1 VGLEQERMGAGAG
14 ALGPAARLKGT
25 KLPNDWIVGERIGAS
40 RSRSVGYR
48 VKGPGGQQAFLKAF
62 DFFRAYEAQDTL
74 AAIDKI
80 DSSIRHEL
88 RIVKMCAQSRMSRV
102 VRGLAQGEIKA
113 QQDHT
118 VWYQIFEWAEGD
130 VRHELAKIAPN
141 EQVWRLRTLHQ
152 TAVGLT
158 QMHRRRIYH
167 LNVKPSH
174 LLEIPGSGIKLG
186 DLSTA
191 SRRGTPAPLFDAD
204 NPGDPIYAP
213 PEALYGFRPENPVE
227 HQQAR
232 DMYLFG
238 SLIAF
243 LYLELTTTTALL
255 MHLPGRWHP
264 CKTGASFGEALPY
277 LDEAFDLVAEELV
290 DSEAPEALVEIFREL
305 CRPDP
310 RRRGHPRAHA
320 ETHGSSYSLER
331 YVSKLALELW
341 RAEGQVDYGG
351 RRAA

>member
-1 VGLEQERMGAGAG
+1 MKGA
-14 ALGPAARLKGT
+14 
-25 KLPNDWIVGERIGAS
+25 KLPGGWVVGERIGAG
-40 RSRSVGYR
+40 RSRSVGYL
-48 VKGPGGQQAFLKAF
+48 VTGPNGEKAFLKAF
-62 DFFRAYEAQDTL
+62 DFSRAYEAKDTL

-80 DSSIRHEL
+80 DSSIRHEFGL
-88 RIVKMCAQSRMSRV
+88 VEMCAKSKMSRV
-102 VRGLAQGEIKA
+102 VRGLAQGKIKLTE
-113 QQDHT
+113 QDRAI
-118 VWYQIFEWAEGD
+118 WYLIFEWAEGD
-130 VRHELAKIAPN
+130 VRHELAKVDPN

-191 SRRGTPAPLFDAD
+191 SRQGMPAPLFDAD

-213 PEALYGFRPENPVE
+213 PEALYGFRLEEPLA

-255 MHLPGRWHP
+255 MYLPEGWHP
-264 CKTGASFGEALPY
+264 RKTGASLEEALPY
-277 LDEAFDLVAEELV
+277 LDEAFDVVVQELAE
-290 DSEAPEALVEIFREL
+290 SEAPKPLVEIFREL

-331 YVSKLALELW
+331 YVSKLARELW
-341 RAEGQVDYGG
+341 RAEGQITYG

>member
-1 VGLEQERMGAGAG
+1 MQ
-14 ALGPAARLKGT
+14 GT
-25 KLPNDWIVGERIGAS
+25 TLPGNWVVGERIGAG
-40 RSRSVGYR
+40 RSRSVGYP
-48 VKGPGGQQAFLKAF
+48 VTGPVGEQAFMKAF
-62 DFFRAYEAQDTL
+62 DFSRAYEAKDTL

-80 DSSIRHEL
+80 DSSIHHEL
-88 RIVKMCAQSRMSRV
+88 GLVEMCAKSQMSRV
-102 VRGLAQGEIKA
+102 VRGLAQGKIKIE
-113 QQDHT
+113 QDHT

-130 VRHELAKIAPN
+130 VRHELAKVDPN

-191 SRRGTPAPLFDAD
+191 SRQGTPAPLFDAD

-213 PEALYGFRPENPVE
+213 PEALYGFRLEDPLE

-255 MHLPGRWHP
+255 MHLPSQWHP
-264 CKTGASFGEALPY
+264 RKTGASFEEALPY
-277 LDEAFDLVAEELV
+277 LEEAFDAVVQELAE
-290 DSEAPEALVEIFREL
+290 SEAPEILVAIFREL
-305 CRPDP
+305 CQPDP
-310 RRRGHPRAHA
+310 CRRGHPRAHA

-341 RAEGQVDYGG
+341 RAEGQINYG